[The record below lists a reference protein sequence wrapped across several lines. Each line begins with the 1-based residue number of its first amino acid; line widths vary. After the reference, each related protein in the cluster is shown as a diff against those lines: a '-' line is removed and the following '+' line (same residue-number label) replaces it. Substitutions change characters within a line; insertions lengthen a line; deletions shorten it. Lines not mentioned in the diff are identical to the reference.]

1 VTLRA
6 RLVVAAA
13 YLLTA
18 VVLALEIP
26 LALSVERRATSEFRS
41 AVFGRAAIL
50 AARVSDLVPTA
61 GAAAG
66 ADVQQRLQRIV
77 AEAAR
82 GNDER
87 ILVTDADGRV
97 LVDSTGEARAGA
109 VYATAARPE
118 FQQALTGTV
127 DFRRR
132 YSETLGEELLLVTTP
147 VVDSDRV
154 VGSVRVSASTAAVS
168 ASVRQRWLSLALIG
182 LAVIIAGLALAGVLA
197 TSLARPV
204 GALAGAADRLARGDL
219 AARAPVAGPKE
230 VASVATSFNRMAAA
244 LSATLASQRDFVA
257 NASHQLR
264 TPLTGLKL
272 RLEALRGEGGAVAD
286 QVAKAEAELDRLSKL
301 VDDLLELARASATE
315 ATGKP
320 VDLAAAAREAVER
333 WRRPVEHAGKHLR
346 LGADEAALVWASETD
361 VAHVLDNLIENALR
375 YCPPGASISVET
387 RNGAAEGVLA
397 VADDGPGIA
406 SADRE
411 RVFERFYR
419 GAVGKQAGPGTGLGL
434 AIVAELVRRWGGD
447 VRLLDGPG
455 TRIEGA
461 FPSVPSDS
469 LPSATNS

>member
-1 VTLRA
+1 MTLRA

-26 LALSVERRATSEFRS
+26 LALSVERRATAEFRS
-41 AVFGRAAIL
+41 AVFGRAAVL
-50 AARVSDLVPTA
+50 GARVSDLIPTV
-61 GAAAG
+61 AAG
-66 ADVQQRLQRIV
+66 GAGVERRLQTIV

-87 ILVTDADGRV
+87 ILVTDAEGRV
-97 LVDSTGEARAGA
+97 LVDSAGEAPVGA
-109 VYATAARPE
+109 LYATAGRPE
-118 FQQALTGTV
+118 FARALAGTV

-132 YSETLGEELLLVTTP
+132 YSQTLGEELLLVTTP
-147 VVDSDRV
+147 VVDRDRV
-154 VGSVRVSASTAAVS
+154 VGTVRVSASTAAVS

-182 LAVIIAGLALAGVLA
+182 VAVVVAGLALAWVLA

-219 AARAPVAGPKE
+219 SARAPVTGPKE

-244 LSATLASQRDFVA
+244 LAATLASQRDFVA

-272 RLEALRGEGGAVAD
+272 RLEALRGEGGPVAD
-286 QVAKAEAELDRLSKL
+286 QAAKAEAELDRLSRL

-333 WRRPVEHAGKHLR
+333 WRRPAEHAGKELR
-346 LGADEAALVWASETD
+346 LGADEPAVVWASETD

-375 YCPPGASISVET
+375 YCPPGASISVEA

-397 VADDGPGIA
+397 VADDGPGITP
-406 SADRE
+406 ADRE

-419 GAVGKQAGPGTGLGL
+419 GDAGRQAGPGTGLGL

-455 TRIEGA
+455 TCIEGS
-461 FPSVPSDS
+461 FPRPPSDS
-469 LPSATNS
+469 LPSAGRS

>member
-1 VTLRA
+1 VTLRG
-6 RLVVAAA
+6 RLVIAAA

-26 LALSVERRATSEFRS
+26 LALSVESRATSEFRS

-50 AARVSDLVPTA
+50 AARISDLMPAATA
-61 GAAAG
+61 NAAG
-66 ADVQQRLQRIV
+66 DDQRLRRIV
-77 AEAAR
+77 TQAAR

-87 ILVTDADGRV
+87 ILVTDAGGRV
-97 LVDSTGEARAGA
+97 LADSAGEARVGA
-109 VYATAARPE
+109 LYATPARPE
-118 FQQALTGTV
+118 FQAALAGTV

-132 YSETLGEELLLVTTP
+132 HSETLGDDLLLVTTP
-147 VVDSDRV
+147 VVERDRV

-182 LAVIIAGLALAGVLA
+182 VAVIVAGLVLAWVLA

-204 GALAGAADRLARGDL
+204 GALAAAADRLAHGDL
-219 AARAPVAGPKE
+219 GARATAAGPKE
-230 VASVATSFNRMAAA
+230 LASVATSFNRMAAA

-286 QVAKAEAELDRLSKL
+286 QAAKAEAELDRLSRL
-301 VDDLLELARASATE
+301 VDDLLELARASASE
-315 ATGKP
+315 STGKQ
-320 VDLAAAAREAVER
+320 VDLTAAAREAVER
-333 WRRPVEHAGKHLR
+333 WRRPAEHAGKR
-346 LGADEAALVWASETD
+346 LQLAAGEAAVVWASETD

-375 YCPPGASISVET
+375 YCPPGTTISVEA
-387 RNGAAEGVLA
+387 RNGASEAILA

-406 SADRE
+406 AEDRE

-419 GAVGKQAGPGTGLGL
+419 GSAARQAGPGTGLGL

-447 VRLLDGPG
+447 VRLLDGAG

-461 FPSVPSDS
+461 FPRAPSDS
-469 LPSATNS
+469 LPSASRS

>member
-1 VTLRA
+1 
-6 RLVVAAA
+6 
-13 YLLTA
+13 
-18 VVLALEIP
+18 
-26 LALSVERRATSEFRS
+26 
-41 AVFGRAAIL
+41 
-50 AARVSDLVPTA
+50 
-61 GAAAG
+61 
-66 ADVQQRLQRIV
+66 
-77 AEAAR
+77 
-82 GNDER
+82 
-87 ILVTDADGRV
+87 
-97 LVDSTGEARAGA
+97 
-109 VYATAARPE
+109 
-118 FQQALTGTV
+118 
-127 DFRRR
+127 
-132 YSETLGEELLLVTTP
+132 
-147 VVDSDRV
+147 
-154 VGSVRVSASTAAVS
+154 
-168 ASVRQRWLSLALIG
+168 
-182 LAVIIAGLALAGVLA
+182 
-197 TSLARPV
+197 
-204 GALAGAADRLARGDL
+204 
-219 AARAPVAGPKE
+219 VAGPKE

-286 QVAKAEAELDRLSKL
+286 QAAKAEAELDRLSKL

-333 WRRPVEHAGKHLR
+333 WRRPVEHAGKHLH
-346 LGADEAALVWASETD
+346 LGADEAAVVWASETD

-375 YCPPGASISVET
+375 YCPPGASISVEA

-406 SADRE
+406 PADRE

-419 GAVGKQAGPGTGLGL
+419 GAVGRQAGPGTGLGL

-461 FPSVPSDS
+461 FPRVPSDS
-469 LPSATNS
+469 LPSASRS

>member
-1 VTLRA
+1 MTLRG

-26 LALSVERRATSEFRS
+26 LALSVESRATSEFRS

-50 AARVSDLVPTA
+50 AARVSDLMPA
-61 GAAAG
+61 ANASGAAV
-66 ADVQQRLQRIV
+66 DRQLRRIV

-82 GNDER
+82 GEDER
-87 ILVTDADGRV
+87 ILVTDGDGRV
-97 LVDSTGEARAGA
+97 LVDSAGEARVGA
-109 VYATAARPE
+109 LYATRARPE
-118 FQQALTGTV
+118 FEAALAGTV

-132 YSETLGEELLLVTTP
+132 HSETLGADLLLVTTP
-147 VVDSDRV
+147 VVDRDRV
-154 VGSVRVSASTAAVS
+154 VGSVRVSASTATVS

-182 LAVIIAGLALAGVLA
+182 IAVIVAGLALAWVLA

-204 GALAGAADRLARGDL
+204 AALAAAADRLARGDL
-219 AARAPVAGPKE
+219 GARATVEGPKE
-230 VASVATSFNRMAAA
+230 VASVAASFNRTAAA

-272 RLEALRGEGGAVAD
+272 RLETLRGEGGAVAE
-286 QVAKAEAELDRLSKL
+286 QAAKAEAELDRLSKL
-301 VDDLLELARASATE
+301 VDDLLELARASTSE
-315 ATGKP
+315 ATGKQ

-333 WRRPVEHAGKHLR
+333 WRRPAEHAGKR
-346 LGADEAALVWASETD
+346 LQLAAGEAALVWASETD
-361 VAHVLDNLIENALR
+361 VAHILDNLIENALR
-375 YCPPGASISVET
+375 YCPAGTTVSVEA
-387 RNGAAEGVLA
+387 RNGASVAILA

-406 SADRE
+406 PEDRQ

-419 GAVGKQAGPGTGLGL
+419 GSAARQAGPGTGLGL

-447 VRLLDGPG
+447 VRLLDGAG
-455 TRIEGA
+455 TRIEGTLPLA
-461 FPSVPSDS
+461 PSDS
-469 LPSATNS
+469 LPSASRS

>member
-18 VVLALEIP
+18 VVLALVVP
-26 LALSVERRATSEFRS
+26 LALSVESRATSEFRS

-50 AARVSDLVPTA
+50 AARASDHV
-61 GAAAG
+61 AAANADRPG
-66 ADVQQRLQRIV
+66 AEGRLRQMV

-87 ILVTDADGRV
+87 ILLTDGAGRV
-97 LVDSTGEARAGA
+97 LVDSAGEARPGA
-109 VYATAARPE
+109 LYATPARPE
-118 FQQALTGTV
+118 FEAALAGTV

-147 VVDSDRV
+147 VVDADRV
-154 VGSVRVSASTAAVS
+154 VGAVRVSASTAAVS

-182 LAVIIAGLALAGVLA
+182 LAVVIAGLALAWVLA

-204 GALAGAADRLARGDL
+204 GALAAAADRLARGDL
-219 AARAPVAGPKE
+219 GARASADGPKE
-230 VASVATSFNRMAAA
+230 IASVAVSFNRMAAA
-244 LSATLASQRDFVA
+244 LSSTLASQRDFVA

-272 RLEALRGEGGAVAD
+272 RLEALRGEGGSVAE

-301 VDDLLELARASATE
+301 VDDLLELARASASE

-320 VDLAAAAREAVER
+320 VDLGAAAREAVER
-333 WRRPVEHAGKHLR
+333 WRRPAEHAGKR
-346 LGADEAALVWASETD
+346 LTLHAGERAVTWASETD
-361 VAHVLDNLIENALR
+361 VAHVLDNLIDNALR
-375 YCPPGASISVET
+375 YSPPGASISVEA
-387 RNGAAEGVLA
+387 RNGTGEAIIA
-397 VADDGPGIA
+397 VADDGPGIPA
-406 SADRE
+406 EDRD

-419 GAVGKQAGPGTGLGL
+419 GTVGRRAGPGTGLGL

-461 FPSVPSDS
+461 FPSAPSDS
-469 LPSATNS
+469 LPPASRS